1 MLTSLSIR
9 DFVIVDTLELE
20 FDAGFSVFSG
30 ETGAGKSILVDA
42 LAVLLGGRADA
53 LMVRAG
59 ANRAELS
66 ALCELTNQASAWL
79 VEHDI
84 ELEENRALLRRNID
98 AQGKSRAWINGAVVT
113 VAQLREFG
121 ESLIDIYG
129 QHAHQALLKR
139 TAQRQLL
146 DQQAGL
152 TEAVRQLAERMAAWR
167 AAGEKLEQARGD
179 QSMRAAEQQRLAW
192 QLEELERLDA
202 RPGEWQEIQQEQ
214 QRLAHAASLIEA
226 AQAGVDE
233 LQEADGA
240 LLSRLAPH
248 ISRLS
253 QLSTHD
259 VRLVAVLE
267 VLEPARIQLQ
277 EAARALR
284 QYLDHLE
291 LDPAGLKRVEA
302 RLDAIHSTARK
313 LRIAPEQ
320 LVEQRE
326 QLSAELSR
334 LDAASDLE
342 ALERLEE
349 KAKGAYF
356 ELARTVRSRREITA
370 RELGAAVTQAMQS
383 LSMNGGRFQIALEN
397 CEPSSSGTEQVEFL
411 VAAHSGVE
419 PRALARVASGGEL
432 ARISLAISVIA
443 STSQA
448 TPTLIFDEVDAG
460 IGGAV
465 AEVVGRLLRQLGQQR
480 QVLCV
485 THLPQV
491 AARAE
496 HHFNV
501 SKAERDSQTLS
512 QVTLLSKSARIDEL
526 ARMLGGVDITSTTR
540 KHAREMLSLSA
551 EP

>member
-9 DFVIVDTLELE
+9 DFVIVDALELE

-42 LAVLLGGRADA
+42 LAVLMGGRADA
-53 LMVRAG
+53 LMVREGAG
-59 ANRAELS
+59 RAEL
-66 ALCELTNQASAWL
+66 AAQCELTGAAKAWL
-79 VEHDI
+79 SEHDI
-84 ELEENRALLRRNID
+84 EAEQNTALLRRSID
-98 AQGKSRAWINGAVVT
+98 PQGKSRAWVNGVT
-113 VAQLREFG
+113 VTIAQLREFG

-129 QHAHQALLKR
+129 QHAHQALLNR
-139 TAQRQLL
+139 PAQRQLL

-152 TEAVRQLAERMAAWR
+152 TESLRSLAQLMARWR
-167 AAGEKLEQARGD
+167 ALGEQLEAARGD
-179 QSMRAAEQQRLAW
+179 QSARAAEHERLAW
-192 QLEELERLDA
+192 RLEELERLDA
-202 RPGEWQEIQQEQ
+202 RPGEWQEIQLEH
-214 QRLAHAASLIEA
+214 QRLTHAASLIEA

-233 LQEADGA
+233 LQESDAA

-248 ISRLS
+248 ITRLT
-253 QLSTHD
+253 QLSAHD
-259 VRLVAVLE
+259 QRLLEVLE

-277 EAARALR
+277 EAARALN

-291 LDPAGLKRVEA
+291 LDPAGLA
-302 RLDAIHSTARK
+302 RLETRLELIHSTARK
-313 LRIAPEQ
+313 LRIAPDQ
-320 LVEQRE
+320 LIEQRT

-334 LDAASDLE
+334 LDAASDIGLLE
-342 ALERLEE
+342 QQEQEAS
-349 KAKGAYF
+349 KAYF
-356 ELARTVRSRREITA
+356 DLAHQIRARREVAA
-370 RELGAAVTQAMQS
+370 RELGVAVTDAMQS
-383 LSMNGGRFQIALEN
+383 LSMSGGQFQIALEP
-397 CEPSSSGTEQVEFL
+397 CEPTAAGTELVEFM
-411 VAAHSGVE
+411 VAAHAGVE
-419 PRALARVASGGEL
+419 PRPLARVASGGEL

-496 HHFNV
+496 HHFVV
-501 SKAERDSQTLS
+501 SKAERASKTLT
-512 QVTLLSKSARIDEL
+512 QVTLLSKSARVDEL
-526 ARMLGGVDITSTTR
+526 ARMLGALTSPPPRAGTR
-540 KHAREMLSLSA
+540 AKC
-551 EP
+551 